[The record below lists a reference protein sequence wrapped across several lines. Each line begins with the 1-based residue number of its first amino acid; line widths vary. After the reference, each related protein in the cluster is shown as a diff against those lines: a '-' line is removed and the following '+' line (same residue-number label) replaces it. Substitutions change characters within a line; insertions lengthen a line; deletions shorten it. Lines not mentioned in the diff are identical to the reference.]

1 MVWAHKI
8 GSFSQS
14 LRHVRRNI
22 RTLRTQP
29 RDTFQQ
35 HGNQDMTHSPPGYGL
50 ATPREVRYIY
60 KFYLA
65 NRLLMSAISCQACRI
80 SKPIYRGPGER
91 KKGPFCRVRLLLLYS

>member
-8 GSFSQS
+8 GSLSTQS
-14 LRHVRRNI
+14 LRHARHNI

-35 HGNQDMTHSPPGYGL
+35 DGNQDVVSSPPGHGL

-60 KFYLA
+60 NYFS
-65 NRLLMSAISCQACRI
+65 NRLLISCQARRI
-80 SKPIYRGPGER
+80 FKSIYRGSGER
-91 KKGPFCRVRLLLLYS
+91 KKGPFCRVRLSLPYS